1 MDANEFSKMKTDME
15 GKVVT
20 YKAKL
25 GEKDINKVN
34 VLTMMKLVLAHIELE
49 K

>member
-1 MDANEFSKMKTDME
+1 MGKTHWMQISFQKKIDME

-25 GEKDINKVN
+25 CEKVINKVN
-34 VLTMMKLVLAHIELE
+34 VLTMMKLVH
-49 K
+49 